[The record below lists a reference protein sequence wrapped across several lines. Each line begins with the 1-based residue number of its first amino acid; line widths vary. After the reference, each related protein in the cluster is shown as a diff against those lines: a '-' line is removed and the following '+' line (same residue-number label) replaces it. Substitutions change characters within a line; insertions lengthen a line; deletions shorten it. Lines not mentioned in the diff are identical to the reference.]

1 MLTLVKATL
10 LKYNEVVY
18 LEVKN
23 GEPLNYDDVIV
34 AETKH
39 GKFLYRVLK
48 ESYQVS
54 KDDIVEPDGK
64 FIRLATKDD
73 FLKDQLNDKEA
84 EAALSFCIDAV
95 REENLA
101 MYLLTSK
108 YSLDKEKLIFFFT
121 ADERV
126 DFRSLVRILAQQFK
140 TRIELRQIGLREKAR
155 YLGGVGP
162 CGYSHCCSTYLGNFE
177 PVSIQMAKNQDL
189 SLTPVKISGAC
200 GRLMCCLSY
209 ENDQYEEAREKLP
222 DVGEFIYTP
231 QGKVEVIGLNILELQ
246 IRTKD
251 KDNYIHEF
259 SLDELEA
266 NEV

>member
-1 MLTLVKATL
+1 TL

-23 GEPLNYDDVIV
+23 GEPLNYDDIIV

-39 GKFLYRVLK
+39 GKFLYKVLK

-73 FLKDQLNDKEA
+73 FLKDQLNDEEA

-101 MYLLTSK
+101 MHLLTSK

-121 ADERV
+121 AKERV
-126 DFRSLVRILAQQFK
+126 DFRSLVRLLAQQCN
-140 TRIELRQIGLREKAR
+140 TRIVLGKNGL
-155 YLGGVGP
+155 
-162 CGYSHCCSTYLGNFE
+162 S
-177 PVSIQMAKNQDL
+177 
-189 SLTPVKISGAC
+189 
-200 GRLMCCLSY
+200 
-209 ENDQYEEAREKLP
+209 EEWG
-222 DVGEFIYTP
+222 DVGD
-231 QGKVEVIGLNILELQ
+231 VCLCC
-246 IRTKD
+246 
-251 KDNYIHEF
+251 
-259 SLDELEA
+259 
-266 NEV
+266 